1 MGAVVVVASMALTHE
16 VEERNLCP
24 QLKILFDKM
33 KNFCYN
39 IYRK

>member
-1 MGAVVVVASMALTHE
+1 MGTVVVVASMALTHE

-24 QLKILFDKM
+24 QLKKFDKK